1 MLYVWARAVAFAA
14 INDAELH
21 VSSWSRLRLGPLLRL
36 ERSKRLY
43 LGSFRRDPLATRMRL
58 LALRATRTPICDP
71 PLCSVARHEAA
82 TVLYVFDRLGGEPSD
97 PFRDLIPY
105 RSTIIASFHAMLA
118 DRMRVRLDGLE
129 SPVIGIHVRRGDFN
143 RSAWFTPIEHFCDRL
158 RALREVA
165 GCELPATVFSD
176 GSDEELAPLLAM
188 PGVRR
193 SGEQPDVIDLVMLS
207 RSRIILPSRASTF
220 GMLAGFLSDAV
231 IVRDPDWNHGD
242 SRPPEINGRH
252 FEGAPGMDPA
262 RWPSLLVR
270 NLRECC

>member
-1 MLYVWARAVAFAA
+1 MLYVWARAVAFAS

-43 LGSFRRDPLATRMRL
+43 LGSFRRDPLPSRLRL
-58 LALRATRTPICDP
+58 LMLCAARTPICDP
-71 PLCSVARHEAA
+71 PLFPVARRHAA
-82 TVLYVFDRLGGEPSD
+82 GVLYVFDRLGGEPSD

-105 RSTIIASFHAMLA
+105 RSTIIANFHAMLA
-118 DRMRVRLDGLE
+118 DRIRVRLDGLE

-158 RALREVA
+158 RALRAVA
-165 GCELPATVFSD
+165 GCELPATIFSD
-176 GSDEELAPLLAM
+176 GSNADLAPLLAM
-188 PGVRR
+188 PNVRR
-193 SGEQPDVIDLVMLS
+193 SGEQPDVIDLILLS
-207 RSRIILPSRASTF
+207 RSRIIVPSRASTF

-231 IVRDPDWNHGD
+231 IVRDPEWNHGD
-242 SRPPEINGRH
+242 SRPPEINGRR
-252 FEGAPGMDPA
+252 FEGAPEMDPA